1 MAGNPV
7 IRLLL
12 ADDHAIVRS
21 GLRQLFSLAPDI
33 RVLAEAVDGASVLDA
48 LRAELPDVVILD
60 INMPGLSGPDL
71 ITRIKSHWPVLPV
84 LVLSMHNE
92 PQVAARVLKA
102 GASGYVTKDSEMDVL
117 LTAIRKVASGGK
129 YIVPELAEKLVFDM
143 SLGGE
148 RQPHTLLSDRELEV
162 FRLLAAGKGV
172 NEIAEQLCISNKTV
186 STHKTRLM
194 EKMNLASTADLVRY
208 ALEHGLA

>member
-1 MAGNPV
+1 M
-7 IRLLL
+7 IRLML

-21 GLRQLFSLAPDI
+21 GLKQLFSLNPDLQ
-33 RVLAEAVDGASVLDA
+33 VMGEAVDGGQLLEL
-48 LRAELPDVVILD
+48 LRRELPDLLLLD
-60 INMPGLSGPDL
+60 INMPGLSGAEL
-71 ITRIKSHWPVLPV
+71 IARIKSHWPALPV

-92 PQVAARVLKA
+92 APVAARVLKA

-148 RQPHTLLSDRELEV
+148 RQPHALLSDRELEV

>member
-1 MAGNPV
+1 M
-7 IRLLL
+7 IRLLI

-21 GLRQLFSLAPDI
+21 GLRQLFALAPDLEVI
-33 RVLAEAVDGASVLDA
+33 GEAVDGATVLDA
-48 LRAELPDVVILD
+48 LRTRLPDLLLLD

-71 ITRIKSHWPVLPV
+71 IARVKSHWPALPV

-117 LTAIRKVASGGK
+117 LGAIRRVAGGGK
-129 YIVPELAEKLVFDM
+129 FIVSELAEKLVFDLSM
-143 SLGGE
+143 GSEKL
-148 RQPHTLLSDRELEV
+148 PHTLLSDRELEV
-162 FRLLAAGKGV
+162 FRLLAAGRGV
-172 NEIAEQLCISNKTV
+172 NDIAAQLCISNKTV

-194 EKMNLASTADLVRY
+194 EKMNMDSTADLVRY
-208 ALEHGLA
+208 AIEHRLL

>member
-1 MAGNPV
+1 M

-21 GLRQLFSLAPDI
+21 GLRQLLSLAPDI
-33 RVLAEAVDGASVLDA
+33 RVLAEAVDGASVLEA

-71 ITRIKSHWPVLPV
+71 IARIRSHWPALPV

-92 PQVAARVLKA
+92 AQVAARVLKA

-117 LTAIRKVASGGK
+117 LAAIRKVAAGGR
-129 YIVPELAEKLVFDM
+129 YIVPELAEKLVFDV
-143 SLGGE
+143 SLGSE
-148 RQPHTLLSDRELEV
+148 RQPHGLLSDRELEV
-162 FRLLAAGKGV
+162 FQLLAAGKGV

-194 EKMNLASTADLVRY
+194 EKMNLGSTAELVRY
-208 ALEHGLA
+208 ALAHGLA

>member
-1 MAGNPV
+1 M

-33 RVLAEAVDGASVLDA
+33 RVLAEAVDGASVLEA
-48 LRAELPDVVILD
+48 LRGELPDVVILD
-60 INMPGLSGPDL
+60 VNMPGLSGPDL
-71 ITRIKSHWPVLPV
+71 ITRIKSHWPTLPV

-117 LTAIRKVASGGK
+117 LSAIRKVAAGGK
-129 YIVPELAEKLVFDM
+129 YIVPELAEKLVFDV
-143 SLGGE
+143 SLGSE
-148 RQPHTLLSDRELEV
+148 KQPHALLSDRELEV
-162 FRLLAAGKGV
+162 FRLLAVGNGV

-194 EKMNLASTADLVRY
+194 EKMNLSSTAELVRY
-208 ALEHGLA
+208 ALEHGLV